1 MIVSLPRPGF
11 IELTNSVFLLFMKTN
26 ARIAAYTGESDV
38 WKRTTARGA
47 TIQKALDFAM
57 TIPASNSNE
66 TDGASELYSIVAD
79 IAATY
84 GDPDGKYITF
94 LKAGEPAYAA
104 DAFFLWDQPLPGGE
118 NGTTGGNAP
127 PTRKSSSGGT
137 TAKDSS
143 LFTAMV
149 CAAVASAVGSILGL

>member
-1 MIVSLPRPGF
+1 L
-11 IELTNSVFLLFMKTN
+11 KTN

-38 WKRTTARGA
+38 WKRTTAQGA

-57 TIPASNSNE
+57 TVPPSKSNE

-79 IAATY
+79 VAVTY
-84 GDPDGKYITF
+84 GDPDGKYIAF

-118 NGTTGGNAP
+118 NGTTGSNA
-127 PTRKSSSGGT
+127 TTTSSKSSSGG
-137 TAKDSS
+137 AMVKDSG
-143 LFTAMV
+143 LFTV
-149 CAAVASAVGSILGL
+149 VVGAAVASAVGSILGL